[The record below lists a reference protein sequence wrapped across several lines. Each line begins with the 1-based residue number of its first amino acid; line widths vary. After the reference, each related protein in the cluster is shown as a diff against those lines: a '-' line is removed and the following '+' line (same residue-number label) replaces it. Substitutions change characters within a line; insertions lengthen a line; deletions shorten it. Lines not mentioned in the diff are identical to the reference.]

1 MLKTLEGSGKVISCD
16 LNPLAKN
23 VKGENLTFIQGDL
36 NDAEVRKQI
45 AERGPYDAVVCD
57 AAPLTTGNRT
67 VDTARSE
74 QLAEMALFY
83 AETMLK
89 SGGNFVV
96 KLFQNGGQ
104 QKMLQ
109 KMKDIFQTA
118 KGFKPHA
125 CRAESFETYLI
136 GIFRK

>member
-1 MLKTLEGSGKVISCD
+1 
-16 LNPLAKN
+16 
-23 VKGENLTFIQGDL
+23 
-36 NDAEVRKQI
+36 
-45 AERGPYDAVVCD
+45 
-57 AAPLTTGNRT
+57 
-67 VDTARSE
+67 
-74 QLAEMALFY
+74 MALFY

-109 KMKDIFQTA
+109 KMKDVFQTA
-118 KGFKPHA
+118 KGFKPKA
-125 CRAESFETYLI
+125 CRTESFETYLI